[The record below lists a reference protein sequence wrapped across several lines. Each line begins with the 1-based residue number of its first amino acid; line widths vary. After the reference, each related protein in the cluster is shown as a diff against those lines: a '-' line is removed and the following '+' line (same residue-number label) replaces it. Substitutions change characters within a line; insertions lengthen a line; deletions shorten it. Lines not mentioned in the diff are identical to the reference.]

1 MAGSAIGLTA
11 VLRDPALSRIG
22 DTLIAELCFL
32 TNRLEHRLR
41 VVGKN
46 IGCHNM
52 SDVIH
57 VFVVPPAPCTCLATR
72 QLHSIYRL
80 RACTTQYNGSIPE
93 CRAAN
98 FVTVV
103 SPHSV

>member
-22 DTLIAELCFL
+22 DFLIAELCFL

-41 VVGKN
+41 VVEKT
-46 IGCHNM
+46 IGFHNM

-57 VFVVPPAPCTCLATR
+57 VFVVPPAPCNL
-72 QLHSIYRL
+72 LGNK
-80 RACTTQYNGSIPE
+80 TTS
-93 CRAAN
+93 
-98 FVTVV
+98 
-103 SPHSV
+103 